1 MEFENAVSK
10 VVLEMGYTSRR
21 QKQKDAV
28 IGFIRRRD
36 VFVSLPTGSGK
47 SLCYAILPKVFDILR
62 GRSSRSIAIV
72 ISPLISLMKD
82 QVHSLETKGVSSI
95 YVSKNM
101 SDGTNESQEQKLY
114 EGKYQIIFFS
124 PEALVCDDTWREMI
138 QTKVYKD
145 NVVAFVVD
153 EAHLIKKW

>member
-1 MEFENAVSK
+1 MELESALDK
-10 VVLEMGYTSRR
+10 AALEMGYTSLR
-21 QKQKDAV
+21 QKQRDAV
-28 IGFIRRRD
+28 VGFLRGRD

-62 GRSSRSIAIV
+62 GKSSKSIAV
-72 ISPLISLMKD
+72 VVSPLISLMKD

-95 YVSKNM
+95 YVTKNM
-101 SDGTNESQEQKLY
+101 SDDWQEQKLY
-114 EGKYQIIFFS
+114 EGGYQILFFS

-145 NVVAFVVD
+145 NIIAFVID
-153 EAHLIKKW
+153 EAHLVKKW